1 MNYQEIASTLQFY
14 KNESDV
20 YIPNEIFEDLKDNMK
35 KGSHIPVAYSYYYVV
50 NWLYRHCKYGNIDI
64 DINKIK
70 EILGYNKG
78 TRTVD
83 YIFKKDGLLDTMNY
97 TETTK
102 DFPISWGLDDRNNL
116 EFDML
121 SDQKE
126 EDKLEFTKQMSRKY
140 TIKCPIRALTR
151 NPDDNDDLDGTFHQR
166 DNTHLIPFEVFMYCM
181 SNEKI
186 GCTGFYLYSF
196 IKMKNQHFNGK
207 YDCPMEQLAE
217 HIGIPS
223 STMKPFLSTLRKHN
237 LVEGIHNME
246 YFCFASHDD
255 IRKANSYIANEID
268 LFSDEEV
275 EFKKLKFISPKEY
288 YQIQEDKRKVEE
300 GDKIEIPLEML
311 PY

>member
-1 MNYQEIASTLQFY
+1 MNYQEIESTLKY
-14 KNESDV
+14 IKEESIVFMPD
-20 YIPNEIFEDLKDNMK
+20 EIFEDLQNNMK
-35 KGSHIPVAYSYYYVV
+35 KGVHIPVAYTYYYIV
-50 NWLYRHCKYGNIDI
+50 NWLFRYCKYGNVAIDV
-64 DINKIK
+64 NKIK

-78 TRTVD
+78 TRTID

-102 DFPISWGLDDRNNL
+102 DYPLSWGMDDRNNL
-116 EFDML
+116 KFYML
-121 SDQKE
+121 SEEEKKE
-126 EDKLEFTKQMSRKY
+126 QVDYTQHMSRKY
-140 TIKCPIRALTR
+140 SIKCPVRGITR
-151 NPDDNDDLDGTFHQR
+151 NPDDNDDLNGTFYEK

-181 SNEKI
+181 SNEKL

-196 IKMKNQHFNGK
+196 IKMKNQHYNGK
-207 YDCPMEQLAE
+207 YDCPMGKLAE
-217 HIGIPS
+217 YTGLPS

-255 IRKANSYIANEID
+255 IRKANSYIANEIK

-288 YQIQEDKRKVEE
+288 YQIQKDKREELE
-300 GDKIEIPLEML
+300 GDRIEISLNQL
-311 PY
+311 PF